1 MPKFT
6 SNFTKVDAIPEGMLA
21 TPANMNL
28 RISALSQNI
37 DHLREKPV
45 SVPTSTTSSGI
56 TDTMTWDDDFFY
68 ICTSTNSWGR
78 TALSNF

>member
-6 SNFTKVDAIPEGMLA
+6 SNFTRVAPIEEGMLA

-28 RISALSQNI
+28 RISALSQNV
-37 DHLREKPV
+37 DHLRELPV

-56 TDTMTWDDDFFY
+56 TNTMTWDNDFLY